1 MSRPSGVPER
11 FLTILEERYG
21 RRVPVLA
28 RDYLNDLARRH
39 PDTATEL
46 GDHRFDGQLPDLSAD
61 ALADERRALGGFEA
75 RLAAIGP
82 STLTT
87 EERADAAMLADGIAR
102 RAFEIDELREH
113 SWNPLAANPG
123 RAVYLVLA
131 RDFAPLPD
139 RLAAVAGRLD
149 AIPGALAAARAQLGA
164 MPRVHLETAI
174 TQFDGTIKLAGGVPG
189 TPDIDRV
196 RPAALAALV
205 QHQGA
210 RCPRSSRCRQCRR
223 TGARSGPRR
232 STAST
237 TGTWC
242 TT

>member
-1 MSRPSGVPER
+1 MDAEFR
-11 FLTILEERYG
+11 
-21 RRVPVLA
+21 VLA

-82 STLTT
+82 GTLST
-87 EERADAAMLADGIAR
+87 EECLDAAMLADGIAR

-113 SWNPLAANPG
+113 SWNPLVANPG

-131 RDFAPLPD
+131 RAFAPLAD

-149 AIPGALAAARAQLGA
+149 SVPGALAAARAQLGA

-174 TQFDGTIKLAGGVPG
+174 TQFDGTITLVGGVPG

-196 RPAALAALV
+196 R
-205 QHQGA
+205 
-210 RCPRSSRCRQCRR
+210 
-223 TGARSGPRR
+223 
-232 STAST
+232 
-237 TGTWC
+237 
-242 TT
+242 